1 MRGKYYNT
9 LSSTEEFILEK
20 QSTLRR
26 IAMQEKKYELSKDD
40 KFIFSILEKT
50 AKEYERYLELSS
62 LGKLKLNMEVRQIQ
76 RHDWTRPLGLV
87 IRKGE

>member
-1 MRGKYYNT
+1 
-9 LSSTEEFILEK
+9 
-20 QSTLRR
+20 
-26 IAMQEKKYELSKDD
+26 MQEKKYELSKDD